1 LRHEVNP
8 SIEELQMKRRYWREG
23 FLAAA
28 SIVVGSLVA
37 RAYDTT
43 WISTGQLVS
52 ATKLKADLD
61 EAQTRIA
68 ALEVPKYRFQGGSTV
83 AQTMASASDG
93 AFVDVNITAA
103 TPTQAFVSFDNG
115 APADAA
121 QLLLAGVQVTP
132 PRSGT
137 YRVTC
142 QFSNSNSGGAVGI
155 WWRLSDGNADGATPI
170 HNSPGWQWYSN
181 PSSGTVGLVSPV
193 NLSWDFALTG
203 GTPVTL
209 RLQIERQGS
218 GVIVGGPPGAIIWQ
232 IEEL

>member
-1 LRHEVNP
+1 
-8 SIEELQMKRRYWREG
+8 MKRRYWREG

-43 WISTGQLVS
+43 WISSGQQVS
-52 ATKLKADLD
+52 AAKLKADLD
-61 EAQTRIA
+61 EAQTRIV
-68 ALEVPKYRFQGGSTV
+68 ALELPKYRFQGGSTLG
-83 AQTMASASDG
+83 QNIASATDS

-103 TPTQAFVSFDNG
+103 TSSQAFVSFDNG

-121 QLLLAGVQVTP
+121 QILLAGVQVTP

-142 QFSNSNSGGAVGI
+142 QFSSSNNGSPVSI
-155 WWRLSDGNADGATPI
+155 YWRLSDGNADAATPI
-170 HNSPGWQWYSN
+170 HNSPGSQFYSSV
-181 PSSGTVGLVSPV
+181 SSGTVGIVLPV

-209 RLQIERQGS
+209 RLQMQRQGS
-218 GVIVGGPPGAIIWQ
+218 GAVVGGTPGAIVWQ